1 MTRASYGKLTAAII
15 AVWFAISLAASALQL
30 FRTDPTRPPL
40 PLLLAVVTPLVLFVL
55 WYLSSAGFREFVL
68 SLNPTTLTLVQAW
81 RIAGFVFLVLY
92 TYRLLPGA
100 LALPAG
106 WGDIFIGATAVIV
119 ATRLADPNHRNSFI
133 VWQLLGMTDLFT
145 AISMGAVARFLS
157 PEIARAEAIS
167 TAPMTVLP
175 LSLIPTF
182 AVPLYFIL
190 HIICLL
196 QARQWSHDPS
206 LHVGEPL
213 PSVAR

>member
-1 MTRASYGKLTAAII
+1 MTKASYGKLTAGII
-15 AVWFAISLAASALQL
+15 AVWFAISLSASAFQL
-30 FRTDPTRPPL
+30 FRTDPKRPPL
-40 PLLLAVVTPLVLFVL
+40 PLLLAVVTPLVLFAL
-55 WYLSSAGFREFVL
+55 WYLSSPAFREFVL
-68 SLNPTTLTLVQAW
+68 SLNPRTLTLVQSW

-92 TYRLLPGA
+92 SYRILPGA

-133 VWQLLGMTDLFT
+133 VWQFLGMADLVT

-167 TAPMTVLP
+167 TAPMTALP

-182 AVPLYFIL
+182 AVPLFFIL
-190 HIICLL
+190 HIICVL
-196 QARQWSHDPS
+196 QARQWSHEPS
-206 LHVGEPL
+206 AHVGQPL